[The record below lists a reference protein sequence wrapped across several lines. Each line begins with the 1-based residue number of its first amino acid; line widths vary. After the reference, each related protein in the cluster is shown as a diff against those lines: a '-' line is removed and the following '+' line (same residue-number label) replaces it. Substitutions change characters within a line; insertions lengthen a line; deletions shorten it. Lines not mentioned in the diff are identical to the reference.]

1 MPRETDHKP
10 GEFTMRFTEFTLS
23 TDATPGSKQEA
34 HDHLKQLMEQL
45 PDGYIRD
52 ILTTEAGDICRAID
66 DDVCFIDYRAQ
77 ITAQQEHRAELARI
91 NQQIDA
97 ARKEL
102 AAKQR
107 EVQKELNRLDEIEQT
122 RRELRNLLKA
132 V

>member
-1 MPRETDHKP
+1 MT
-10 GEFTMRFTEFTLS
+10 TATLPS
-23 TDATPGSKQEA
+23 HRIVTLITHADDYSKQQSRDILA
-34 HDHLKQLMEQL
+34 QLIEQL
-45 PDGYIRD
+45 PSSYIRD
-52 ILTTEAGDICRAID
+52 ILTTEAGDIRRAIS

-91 NQQIDA
+91 NTQIDA